1 MALKRMASPKQATNS
16 TVEYENLAEGEHEG
30 RLVYVA
36 DLGMQKP
43 VYKGEEQ
50 DERQQIALGIELVNS
65 SVTID
70 GEEKPRLLWT
80 TPINIYYSMT
90 ERGIETKM
98 YQVFDPTA
106 MVGEVADWD
115 SVLGKPCNVIT
126 YHNTK
131 DGRTYDNIKTIL
143 PIPAKYQDTVAPNRI
158 LDLSIG
164 DSDDENNPAQKALF
178 GIPRNAYTRRL
189 NQAQSTENEKPKL
202 EVVNAAADDDFEDD
216 LPF

>member
-1 MALKRMASPKQATNS
+1 
-16 TVEYENLAEGEHEG
+16 
-30 RLVYVA
+30 
-36 DLGMQKP
+36 MQRP

-70 GEEKPRLLWT
+70 GEEKPSLLWT
-80 TPINIYYSMT
+80 MPINIYYSMT

-158 LDLSIG
+158 LDFSIG

-189 NQAQSTENEKPKL
+189 NQAQYTENEKPKL